1 MFNTFH
7 FFLMSLL
14 ANALRQTLP
23 RVPDRLEQLSALIDP
38 TWIAQALGTSG
49 KASIRRRKQIGRAHV

>member
-1 MFNTFH
+1 
-7 FFLMSLL
+7 MSLL
-14 ANALRQTLP
+14 ANALRETLP

-49 KASIRRRKQIGRAHV
+49 KASNTGFARQVALAS